1 MTARRRRISFFVFN
15 RFVTPLSCELFFFLE
30 ISLSPHFFIF
40 VAAVRAGRL
49 YTRVAY
55 SIRITERNGVSLALL
70 FSFESE
76 DVVQIL
82 FFLRDAVGI
91 LLLLLGKDKKGG

>member
-1 MTARRRRISFFVFN
+1 VSSSFFWKS
-15 RFVTPLSCELFFFLE
+15 LSLSPF
-30 ISLSPHFFIF
+30 SPHFFIF

-49 YTRVAY
+49 YTRVAF

-82 FFLRDAVGI
+82 FSFRDAVGI
-91 LLLLLGKDKKGG
+91 LFLLGMDKNG